1 VTGFTL
7 LSAAATHRLPQFSPG
22 INAIVTAVA
31 ALLCSSL
38 LALQIPQLQ
47 DLAAE
52 RYGNDAV
59 TTIKSWENLI
69 GAHQNALTPE
79 KLSAVNGFFN
89 ENILWLRDEEAWNQT
104 DYWATPLET
113 MGRAVGDCEDFT
125 IAKYATLLLMG
136 LPPESLRLVYVK
148 AKRNGL
154 TQAHMVLAWY
164 ENPLAIPL
172 ILDNMDFAIK
182 PATERGDLFPV
193 FSFNADQLWMAT
205 QTQATDAD
213 PQARLS
219 RWSQVLLRMR
229 QEGFHLG
236 P

>member
-1 VTGFTL
+1 MTGFTL
-7 LSAAATHRLPQFSPG
+7 LPAAATRRLRQFSPG
-22 INAIVTAVA
+22 VNAIVTVVA

-52 RYGNDAV
+52 RYGDEAV

-69 GAHQNALTPE
+69 GAHQNALTPG

-89 ENILWLRDEEAWNQT
+89 ENILWLRDEEAWNQA

-172 ILDNMDFAIK
+172 ILDNMDFTIK

-193 FSFNADQLWMAT
+193 FSFNADQLWMAS

-229 QEGFHLG
+229 QEGFNLG
-236 P
+236 S

>member
-1 VTGFTL
+1 MTKYTLFAHAASKRAPLSLRGAASVTL
-7 LSAAATHRLPQFSPG
+7 AL
-22 INAIVTAVA
+22 
-31 ALLCSSL
+31 ALLCSGL
-38 LALQIPQLQ
+38 AALQMPQLQ
-47 DLAAE
+47 ELAAK
-52 RYGNDAV
+52 RYGDNAV
-59 TTIKSWENLI
+59 TTIRSWEDLI
-69 GAHQNALTPE
+69 GAYNNSETLE
-79 KLSAVNGFFN
+79 KLRSANDFFN
-89 ENILWLRDEEAWNQT
+89 DNILWLSDEKAWNQT

-113 MGRAVGDCEDFT
+113 MGKAVGDCEDFT

-164 ENPLAIPL
+164 ESPLATPL
-172 ILDNMDFAIK
+172 ILDNLDLAIK
-182 PATERGDLFPV
+182 SATERGDLFPV
-193 FSFNADQLWMAT
+193 FSFNANQLWMAT

-229 QEGFHLG
+229 QEGFNLG
-236 P
+236 S

>member
-1 VTGFTL
+1 M
-7 LSAAATHRLPQFSPG
+7 THRVSPSPPG
-22 INAIVTAVA
+22 ISAIITVVS
-31 ALLCSSL
+31 ALLCSGL

-52 RYGNDAV
+52 RYGDEALA
-59 TTIKSWENLI
+59 TIRSWENLI
-69 GAHQNALTPE
+69 GAHRDAATSE

-164 ENPLAIPL
+164 ENPLANPL
-172 ILDNMDFAIK
+172 ILDNMDFTIK

-229 QEGFHLG
+229 QEGFNLG
-236 P
+236 S